1 MAENTRE
8 LIEQGRREVAED
20 RRIAGMMI
28 QDENRQAMKHRADV
42 TERLCDELDTATAQV
57 EALQALAD
65 RWETRGRSE
74 IEMADSSSDDFDS
87 LRDEGYAFISRAL
100 HIRSV
105 LEETST
111 GHPAPGTDGQESSA
125 PVGFPGTALFAE
137 LQSPV
142 STGEARDALPAGV
155 IVRSAQGSV
164 ACRHHSGMGVVFG
177 DERPFPWDSL
187 ALPLTVLYTPEDSHP
202 AVGELA

>member
-1 MAENTRE
+1 MAENNRE

-42 TERLCDELDTATAQV
+42 TERLCDALDTAATQV

-65 RWETRGRSE
+65 RWEARGRSE

-111 GHPAPGTDGQESSA
+111 PATPGADGQESSA
-125 PVGFPGTALFAE
+125 PVGFPGTAVFAE
-137 LQSPV
+137 LHPPV
-142 STGEARDALPAGV
+142 ATEEARDALPAGV
-155 IVRSAQGSV
+155 VVRSAQGSV
-164 ACRHHSGMGVVFG
+164 ACRHHSGVGVVFG

-187 ALPLTVLYTPEDSHP
+187 ALPLTVLYTPEGSTTP
-202 AVGELA
+202 SGASNA